1 MIGTIMTV
9 VELRKTDE
17 GVAMVLEQLSGDM
30 LYMATSKASLCRGLF
45 AEQVV
50 LIEIGGDI
58 PFMIPATKL
67 GWEAGWKP
75 PLRLDTFEP
84 MVMVNQTKEEPN
96 PAQPLVHIVPGKVY
110 PKEKPPVMPALRQTL
125 FCTERDGILSLFSEG
140 GLQWMPMTN
149 ANLLVPGE
157 LYRVDSMRTL
167 KEDPYE
173 PMNREYSLANIK
185 FSAEAAFYVLLQ
197 PMRQ

>member
-50 LIEIGGDI
+50 LIGIGGDI

-84 MVMVNQTKEEPN
+84 MIIVNKEEP
-96 PAQPLVHIVPGKVY
+96 PLAYVVPGKVY
-110 PKEKPPVMPALRQTL
+110 PEAKQKEKPPVMPAHRQTL
-125 FCTERDGILSLFSEG
+125 FCAEIDGVLCLLSEG
-140 GLQWMPMTN
+140 GLRWLPMTN
-149 ANLLVPGE
+149 ANLLLPGE
-157 LYRVDSMRTL
+157 VYRVDSIRTL
-167 KEDPYE
+167 KENPYE
-173 PMNREYSLANIK
+173 PMNKEYILVNVNGVET
-185 FSAEAAFYVLLQ
+185 FPVLLQ
-197 PMRQ
+197 PKRS